1 VQNFE
6 GRAGRR
12 RGRSGAAEGQGRER
26 AGERQRE
33 GGGKAATR
41 GEDGTHWAG
50 NLSAP
55 IRSMRAP
62 MPEPVKRNQRYMPGL
77 DGLRA
82 IAVLAVI
89 AFHLGFDWAPGG
101 MLGVGV
107 FFTLSGYLISD
118 ILLSQLNARGGIK
131 LAPFWLARAR
141 RLLPALFLMLL
152 IVTAWVTI
160 FGPAQPDQFR
170 KGVLSAIFYVNN
182 WEQIFANVSY
192 FARFEAEGPLDH
204 LWSLSVEEQ
213 FYILWPFL
221 LLLGTKL
228 VRERPLPSGVR
239 PRLALLTIAGAVAS
253 SILMFVLY
261 EPSLDPSRI
270 YFGTDTRAAGLLF
283 GAALAMVWP
292 SRKLSRRI
300 APQARNTLDAMGVA
314 GLAIIALMI
323 WRTGELSAFNYRGGF
338 VLLSLA
344 TVMVLMPLTHPAC
357 RLGAWLG
364 VRPLRWVGV
373 RSYGIYLWQTPIIVL
388 TSPQGPHGD
397 SLTRSLLQ
405 VAAIFAVA
413 ALSWHF
419 VEEPIRHGAIGRFF
433 ARRRAVGWK
442 WETFAPPMRV
452 AIVGLGLVLVIA
464 AAGMAGLNSTSA
476 EGNDVR
482 VEQARAEGTTK
493 PPPLTKA
500 QAEDSTKSQCKAVV
514 HIGDSTSEGLDNAE
528 YLPEEGQR
536 IPARYGEVGVKEVHM
551 EVQGA
556 TSIEEQFE
564 GNPNAQ
570 EVAAAWKAE
579 GFKGCWV
586 LALGTNEAA
595 NVAAGSTIG
604 ERERIEKMMTII
616 GDEPVLWVNV
626 RSIVPPGDPYSKEN
640 MEKWDEELEA
650 ACDSYPNM
658 RVYDWA
664 SDVKD
669 DWFIEDGIHFTSPGY
684 AARAQLIALALAHAF
699 PEKGETEGGSKN
711 CVVS

>member
-1 VQNFE
+1 
-6 GRAGRR
+6 
-12 RGRSGAAEGQGRER
+12 
-26 AGERQRE
+26 
-33 GGGKAATR
+33 
-41 GEDGTHWAG
+41 
-50 NLSAP
+50 
-55 IRSMRAP
+55 

-82 IAVLAVI
+82 IAVLSVI
-89 AFHLGFDWAPGG
+89 LFHLGFDWAPGG

-118 ILLSQLNARGGIK
+118 ILLAQLNARGRIK
-131 LAPFWLARAR
+131 LTAFWLARAR
-141 RLLPALFLMLL
+141 RLLPALFLMLA
-152 IVTAWVTI
+152 IVVAWVTI
-160 FGPAQPDQFR
+160 FGPAQPDEFR
-170 KGVLSAIFYVNN
+170 KGVVSAIFYVNN
-182 WEQIFANVSY
+182 WQQIFAEASY

-221 LLLGTKL
+221 LLIGVKL
-228 VRERPLPSGVR
+228 VHERPLPSGVR
-239 PRLALLTIAGAVAS
+239 PRLALLTIAGAIAS
-253 SILMFVLY
+253 SILMAVLY
-261 EPSLDPSRI
+261 KPSFDPSRL
-270 YFGTDTRAAGLLF
+270 YFGTDTRAAALLF

-300 APQARNTLDAMGVA
+300 APQARNTLDAMGIA
-314 GLAIIALMI
+314 GLLIIALMI
-323 WRTGELSAFNYRGGF
+323 WQVGELSPFLYRGGF
-338 VLLSLA
+338 VILSLA
-344 TVMVLMPLTHPAC
+344 TVMALMPLTHPAC

-364 VRPLRWVGV
+364 MRPLRWVGV

-388 TSPQGPHGD
+388 TTPQGIHDD
-397 SLTRSLLQ
+397 SLVRALLQ
-405 VAAIFAVA
+405 VAAIFALA
-413 ALSWHF
+413 ALSWRF

-442 WETFAPPMRV
+442 WEGFAPGMRV
-452 AIVGLGLVLVIA
+452 AIVGMGIVLVVA
-464 AAGMAGLNSTSA
+464 AAGMAGLNSSSA

-493 PPPLTKA
+493 PPPLTRT
-500 QAEDSTKSQCKAVV
+500 QAEDSTKSSCKAVV

-528 YLPEEGQR
+528 YLPIESQR
-536 IPARYGEVGVKEVHM
+536 IPARYAEVGAKEVHM
-551 EVQGA
+551 EVTGA
-556 TSIEEQFE
+556 TSIEERFE

-570 EVAAAWKAE
+570 EVAANWKAA

-595 NVAAGSTIG
+595 NVAAGSTIT
-604 ERERIEKMMTII
+604 ERERIEKMMVII

-626 RSIVPPGDPYSKEN
+626 RSLVEAGDPYSKEN
-640 MEKWDEELEA
+640 MEKWDEELVT
-650 ACDSYPNM
+650 ACASYPNM

-684 AARAQLIALALAHAF
+684 AARAQLIANALAHAF

-711 CVVS
+711 CVVN

>member
-1 VQNFE
+1 
-6 GRAGRR
+6 
-12 RGRSGAAEGQGRER
+12 
-26 AGERQRE
+26 
-33 GGGKAATR
+33 
-41 GEDGTHWAG
+41 
-50 NLSAP
+50 
-55 IRSMRAP
+55 

-82 IAVLAVI
+82 IAVISVI
-89 AFHLGFDWAPGG
+89 LFHLGFDWAPGG

-118 ILLSQLNARGGIK
+118 ILLAQLNARGRIK
-131 LAPFWLARAR
+131 LTAFWLARAR
-141 RLLPALFLMLL
+141 RLLPALFLMLA
-152 IVTAWVTI
+152 IVVAWVTI
-160 FGPAQPDQFR
+160 FGPAQPKEFR
-170 KGVLSAIFYVNN
+170 EGVVSAIFYVNN
-182 WEQIFANVSY
+182 WQQIFADASY

-221 LLLGTKL
+221 LLIGVKL
-228 VRERPLPSGVR
+228 VHERPLPSGVR
-239 PRLALLTIAGAVAS
+239 PRLALLTIAGAIAS
-253 SILMFVLY
+253 SILMAVLY
-261 EPSLDPSRI
+261 KPSFDPSRL
-270 YFGTDTRAAGLLF
+270 YFGTDTRAAALLF

-300 APQARNTLDAMGVA
+300 TPQARNTLDAMGLA
-314 GLAIIALMI
+314 GLLIIAIMV
-323 WRTGELSAFNYRGGF
+323 WQVGELSPFLYRGGF
-338 VLLSLA
+338 VILSLA
-344 TVMVLMPLTHPAC
+344 TVMALMPLTHPAC

-364 VRPLRWVGV
+364 MKPLRWVGV
-373 RSYGIYLWQTPIIVL
+373 RSYGIYLWQTPVIVL
-388 TSPQGPHGD
+388 TTPQGIHDD
-397 SLTRSLLQ
+397 SLVRAALQ
-405 VAAIFAVA
+405 VAAIFAIA
-413 ALSWHF
+413 ALSWRF

-442 WETFAPPMRV
+442 WEGFAPGMRV
-452 AIVGLGLVLVIA
+452 AIVGMGIVLVIA
-464 AAGMAGLNSTSA
+464 AAGMAGLNSSSA

-500 QAEDSTKSQCKAVV
+500 QAEDSTKSACKAVV

-528 YLPEEGQR
+528 YLPIESQR
-536 IPARYGEVGVKEVHM
+536 IPARYAEVGAKEVHM
-551 EVQGA
+551 EVTGA
-556 TSIEEQFE
+556 TSIEERFE

-595 NVAAGSTIG
+595 NVAAGSTIT
-604 ERERIEKMMTII
+604 ERERIEKMMAII

-626 RSIVPPGDPYSKEN
+626 RSIVEAGDPYSKEN
-640 MEKWDEELEA
+640 MEKWDEELVT
-650 ACDSYPNM
+650 ACADYPNM

-684 AARAQLIALALAHAF
+684 AARAQLIANALAHAF

>member
-1 VQNFE
+1 
-6 GRAGRR
+6 
-12 RGRSGAAEGQGRER
+12 
-26 AGERQRE
+26 
-33 GGGKAATR
+33 
-41 GEDGTHWAG
+41 
-50 NLSAP
+50 
-55 IRSMRAP
+55 

-107 FFTLSGYLISD
+107 FFTLSGYLITD
-118 ILLSQLNARGGIK
+118 ILLAQLNARGRIK
-131 LAPFWLARAR
+131 LTAFWLARAR
-141 RLLPALFLMLL
+141 RLLPALFVMLA
-152 IVTAWVTI
+152 IVVAWVTV

-170 KGVLSAIFYVNN
+170 EGVLSAIFYVNN
-182 WEQIFANVSY
+182 WQQIFADVSY

-221 LLLGTKL
+221 LLIGVKL
-228 VRERPLPSGVR
+228 VHERPLASGVR
-239 PRLALLTIAGAVAS
+239 PRLALLTIGGAIAS
-253 SILMFVLY
+253 SILMAVLY
-261 EPSLDPSRI
+261 EPSFDPSRL
-270 YFGTDTRAAGLLF
+270 YFGTDTRAGGLLF

-300 APQARNTLDAMGVA
+300 APQARNTLDALGVA
-314 GLAIIALMI
+314 GLLVIALMI
-323 WRTGELSAFNYRGGF
+323 WRNGELSPFLYRGGF

-344 TVMVLMPLTHPAC
+344 TVLVLMPLTHPAC
-357 RLGAWLG
+357 RLGKWMG
-364 VRPLRWVGV
+364 VLPLRWIGV
-373 RSYGIYLWQTPIIVL
+373 RSYAIYLWQTPVIVL
-388 TSPQGPHGD
+388 TTPQGVQHED
-397 SLTRSLLQ
+397 DLVRSLLQ
-405 VAAIFAVA
+405 VAAIFAIS
-413 ALSWHF
+413 ALSWRF

-433 ARRRAVGWK
+433 ARRRAVGWR
-442 WETFAPPMRV
+442 WETFAPPMRA
-452 AIVGLGLVLVIA
+452 AIVATGVILLIA
-464 AAGMAGLNSTSA
+464 AGGMAGINSTSSA
-476 EGNDVR
+476 QGEEAR
-482 VEQARAEGTTK
+482 VEQAKADGTTK

-500 QAEDSTKSQCKAVV
+500 QAEDSTKSSCKAVV
-514 HIGDSTSEGLDNAE
+514 HIGDSTSLGLDDAE
-528 YLPEEGQR
+528 YLPIESQR
-536 IPARYGEVGVKEVHM
+536 IPARYTEVGAKEVHM

-564 GNPNAQ
+564 GMPNAQ

-595 NVAAGSTIG
+595 NVAAGSTVT
-604 ERERIEKMMTII
+604 ERERIEKMMAII

-626 RSIVPPGDPYSKEN
+626 RSLVEAGDPYSKEN
-640 MEKWDEELEA
+640 MEKWDEELVT

-669 DWFIEDGIHFTSPGY
+669 EWFIEDGIHFTSPGY
-684 AARAQLIALALAHAF
+684 AARAQLIALALAHSF

-711 CVVS
+711 CLVS

>member
-1 VQNFE
+1 
-6 GRAGRR
+6 
-12 RGRSGAAEGQGRER
+12 
-26 AGERQRE
+26 
-33 GGGKAATR
+33 
-41 GEDGTHWAG
+41 
-50 NLSAP
+50 
-55 IRSMRAP
+55 

-82 IAVLAVI
+82 IAVLSVI

-107 FFTLSGYLISD
+107 FFTLSGYLITD
-118 ILLSQLNARGGIK
+118 ILLSQLNARGRIK
-131 LAPFWLARAR
+131 LGAFWLARAR
-141 RLLPALFLMLL
+141 RLLPALFLMLA

-170 KGVLSAIFYVNN
+170 KGVLSAVFYANN

-270 YFGTDTRAAGLLF
+270 YFGTDTRAGGLLF

-357 RLGAWLG
+357 RLGTWLG

-388 TSPQGPHGD
+388 TSPQGLHGD

-464 AAGMAGLNSTSA
+464 AAGMAGVNSTSA

-500 QAEDSTKSQCKAVV
+500 QAEDSTKSKCKAIV

-536 IPARYGEVGVKEVHM
+536 IPARYAEVGVKEVHM

-595 NVAAGSTIG
+595 NVAAGSNVG

-650 ACDSYPNM
+650 ACDSYSNM